1 MVKKSKKHVD
11 NLYLLKKLDDDYVQ
25 VFDRVY
31 AYVMKSGKS
40 EMDAN
45 IICNIALQQCM
56 DGMNANKKASIV
68 IPRDVKEYVNKYSK
82 GPVYKEMKKKLRN
95 QDYEKFQIGS
105 IWSVFAVCIVLFFF
119 KNLLMQKFLVNYIVD
134 VLVAC
139 VAGAI
144 AFQNYLSKQRIIKR
158 YGFGT
163 FYMQMDLA
171 SLIACVFIKVISPG
185 NFDITYLILVIT
197 FFVTK
202 KKIKPQFEAVI

>member
-1 MVKKSKKHVD
+1 MAKKSKKHVD
-11 NLYLLKKLDDDYVQ
+11 NLYLLKKLEPEYVQ
-25 VFDRVY
+25 AFDRVY
-31 AYVMKSGKS
+31 DYLMKSSKS
-40 EMDAN
+40 ELDCN

-56 DGMNANKKASIV
+56 DGMQANKKATIV
-68 IPRDVKEYVNKYSK
+68 IPRDLKEYVSKYAK

-119 KNLLMQKFLVNYIVD
+119 KNLLMQSFLVNYIVD

-139 VAGAI
+139 IAGAI
-144 AFQNYLSKQRIIKR
+144 AFQNYLNKQRIIKR
-158 YGFGT
+158 YGFGN
-163 FYMQMDLA
+163 FYMQMDMA
-171 SLIACVFIKVISPG
+171 SLIACIFIKVISPG

-197 FFVTK
+197 FFITK